1 MYRTKKFARRLP
13 PRPISEK
20 AEGEKDSV
28 LKLHGAMK
36 TSETVKNSEM
46 IPQKQREKCTS
57 LSFGVFFCSFSG

>member
-36 TSETVKNSEM
+36 TSKTVK
-46 IPQKQREKCTS
+46 IVK
-57 LSFGVFFCSFSG
+57 